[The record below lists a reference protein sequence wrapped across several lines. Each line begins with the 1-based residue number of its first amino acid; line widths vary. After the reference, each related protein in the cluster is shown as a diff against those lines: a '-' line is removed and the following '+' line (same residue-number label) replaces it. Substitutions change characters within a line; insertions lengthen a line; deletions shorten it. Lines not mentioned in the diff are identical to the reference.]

1 MSISNVDIV
10 ESLFIEVT
18 RPREKNIV
26 VGIVYRP
33 PNQRVD
39 DFVSSNNELLDKISR
54 ENKICLLM
62 GDFNVNLMNYQHHQ
76 LTGQFLDGMYSNM
89 FFPLITR
96 PLRIT
101 SHTATLI
108 DHIFVNNFFER
119 SRSGLIFTDISDHL
133 PVFSILSDS
142 TLVNRCRQDPVF
154 IRDKNSDN
162 IPSFIEKLESV
173 DWSPLKDFDEPN
185 TAYNRFLELYSGMYN
200 DFFTLKRVTR
210 KQRRFKKPWLTKAL
224 LKSIKRKNDLYKK
237 YLRVPSMVNAS
248 LYKTY
253 KNKLNHTLHL
263 SKRLYYEKKLQDVKS
278 NTHATWKILNEV
290 LNRKKSKPRVN
301 TVFRSDNQEIS
312 DPIEVA
318 NRFSSYFSS
327 RHVIRQLSHYT
338 QMILRY
344 TPAQRILIWLC
355 TMSTRTSRASDN
367 GFVRMASFAM

>member
-26 VGIVYRP
+26 VGIVYRS

-39 DFVSSNNELLDKISR
+39 DFVSSNNEFLDKISR

-62 GDFNVNLMNYQHHQ
+62 EDFNVNLMNYQHHQ

-96 PLRIT
+96 SSRIT

-108 DHIFVNNFFER
+108 DNIFVNNFFER

-185 TAYNRFLELYSGMYN
+185 T
-200 DFFTLKRVTR
+200 V
-210 KQRRFKKPWLTKAL
+210 QP
-224 LKSIKRKNDLYKK
+224 
-237 YLRVPSMVNAS
+237 
-248 LYKTY
+248 
-253 KNKLNHTLHL
+253 L
-263 SKRLYYEKKLQDVKS
+263 S
-278 NTHATWKILNEV
+278 
-290 LNRKKSKPRVN
+290 
-301 TVFRSDNQEIS
+301 
-312 DPIEVA
+312 
-318 NRFSSYFSS
+318 
-327 RHVIRQLSHYT
+327 
-338 QMILRY
+338 
-344 TPAQRILIWLC
+344 
-355 TMSTRTSRASDN
+355 
-367 GFVRMASFAM
+367 